1 MAYLS
6 NKGGGGGGD
15 DFNLGYFATSTALEA
30 AYPTGADGYFAIV
43 GSTDTFWTWDSATS
57 AWVDTGSGG
66 MLQAD
71 IVVDST
77 TSRTLAITDAG
88 KYIRMTNAGAKTV
101 TIPPQS
107 SVTWDQGIIITL
119 RNVGAGNMTLVGGVG
134 VTIIGDDLVVL
145 QEDTVQVVRVAADT
159 WELIPGDSGGSSSVS
174 VNTASVTDPDFTDT
188 AEIEFGVVG
197 SVVTAS
203 IANASLGLAKFS
215 ATGTKSSSTFLR
227 GDNTWAAPS
236 GGGGGDLLAANNL
249 SDVTNAGTSRTNLGL
264 GSLAV
269 LNNLSTF
276 DTDDLSEGVNKF
288 TTAGNLS
295 KLNGIETGADV
306 TDTTNVTSAGALM
319 DSEVTNLA
327 QVKAFD
333 SADYA
338 TSAQGTLADTALQ
351 SETDTLAS
359 VTGRGATTAVA
370 TTFNNTLDITGERA
384 GGVNTIT
391 RTPVTAVN
399 SAYGTQIIKAT
410 HDANMDD
417 GFGVAQTYAIEDD
430 AGVQN
435 VIGSV
440 QAVRD
445 GADNTSKMQFTTYNE
460 GTPVINQANYADG
473 SVEFKNSVYLL
484 EDSGTKGDY
493 SGIGQIFVKSS
504 DSKLYFRSDTG
515 VETDL
520 TTVGDVTLTGTQTL
534 TNKRITQR
542 VGTVASSATPT
553 PVGNSNDMFTVTA
566 LAANATFAAPSGTPT
581 DGQKLMIRI
590 KDNGTART
598 LAWNAIYRAIGVTL
612 PTTTVISKT
621 LYVGCVYNSADS
633 NWDVLAVG
641 QQA

>member
-295 KLNGIETGADV
+295 KLSGIETGADV

-338 TSAQGTLADTALQ
+338 QALGADDNYVTDAEKVVIGNTSGTNTGNQTSVSGNAGTATVLQ
-351 SETDTLAS
+351 
-359 VTGRGATTAVA
+359 TA
-370 TTFNNTLDITGERA
+370 R
-384 GGVNTIT
+384 TI
-391 RTPVTAVN
+391 
-399 SAYGTQIIKAT
+399 
-410 HDANMDD
+410 
-417 GFGVAQTYAIEDD
+417 
-430 AGVQN
+430 AGVSFN
-435 VIGSV
+435 GS
-440 QAVRD
+440 ANI
-445 GADNTSKMQFTTYNE
+445 AIASTNLSNSSAIALLTS
-460 GTPVINQANYADG
+460 
-473 SVEFKNSVYLL
+473 
-484 EDSGTKGDY
+484 
-493 SGIGQIFVKSS
+493 
-504 DSKLYFRSDTG
+504 
-515 VETDL
+515 
-520 TTVGDVTLTGTQTL
+520 TQTL
-534 TNKRITQR
+534 TNKRVTQR

-553 PVGNSNDMFTVTA
+553 PVGDSNDMFTVTA
-566 LAANATFAAPSGTPT
+566 LAANATFAVPSGTPT